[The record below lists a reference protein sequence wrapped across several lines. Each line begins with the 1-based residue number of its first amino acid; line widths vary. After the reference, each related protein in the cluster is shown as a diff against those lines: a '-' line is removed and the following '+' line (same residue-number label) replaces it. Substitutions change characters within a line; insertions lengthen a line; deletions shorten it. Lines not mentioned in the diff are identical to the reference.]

1 MSFVITP
8 ELVGAA
14 AGQLTSINA
23 ALNEA
28 AAAASAP
35 TSSVAT
41 AAADEVSAAISQ
53 LFGAYGRE
61 FQAANAQA
69 AAFHAE
75 FVRLLNGGA
84 AAYVSTEI
92 ANAERNLLNA
102 INAPVQT
109 LFGPAGG
116 LPTAEPL
123 IPGISLPIPLPSG
136 PLPGLPIPPIFGS
149 GGLGGLLGGEGGL
162 LGPILFGGTGGLLG
176 PLIGGNGVLTS
187 LIGSSPL
194 APYFASAGQQF
205 GNIVSSILG
214 GTFLSNP
221 LGVLLPGLFPPT
233 GGTPTTPTSY
243 VPGNAW
249 ARLFANT
256 GNNLVALN
264 NAIAADPFPL
274 LRQVIEN
281 QQGYAAATASDF
293 ARTFANLD
301 TEIAYLPLTIENG
314 IEGLASFNALHYAGV
329 FANGT
334 AGAYQTIGSSLTAFN
349 SDFQA
354 NLVNFPADWS
364 KVGQAIA
371 AGDYHLAVTDGTSA
385 VLNLFL
391 NGFDTSNLSDI
402 KLLGPVGDLFPI
414 LSLPG
419 QQAIGLSTLMTP
431 HSVPQQMTANL
442 GKFYTALANTAVSTT
457 VSTEISILPPNIEL
471 VMAANFGLPL
481 SLLFGV
487 GGAPV
492 AAIDG
497 LATAGTVIGGGI
509 VTGNPVQIVGGF
521 FDAPAFILD
530 GLLNGETIVDVPLPV
545 TIPVLPPLI
554 NDINIP
560 VVAHLPFNG
569 LLVPP
574 HPLTATI
581 PLQILGNDIP
591 INLTLG
597 GTKFGGLFQL
607 LVNTGFRTLAD
618 SIAN

>member
-8 ELVGAA
+8 ELVSTA
-14 AGQLTSINA
+14 AGQLSSINS
-23 ALNEA
+23 ALGEA

-35 TSSVAT
+35 TTTVAT

-53 LFGAYGRE
+53 LFGTYGRE
-61 FQAANAQA
+61 FQAVNAQA

-84 AAYVSTEI
+84 AAYLGTEI
-92 ANAERNLLNA
+92 ANAEQNLVNA
-102 INAPVQT
+102 INAPART

-123 IPGISLPIPLPSG
+123 IPGISLPIPLPEG
-136 PLPGLPIPPIFGS
+136 PLPGLPIPPIFGT

-162 LGPILFGGTGGLLG
+162 LGPIFFGGTGGLLG
-176 PLIGGNGVLTS
+176 PLIGANSPLTS
-187 LIGSSPL
+187 LIANSPF
-194 APYFASAGQQF
+194 APYFAGASQQF
-205 GNIVSSILG
+205 GNVVSSIIG

-233 GGTPTTPTSY
+233 GGAPTTPTSY

-256 GNNLVALN
+256 GNNMAALN
-264 NAIAADPFPL
+264 EAIAADPFPL

-281 QQGYAAATASDF
+281 QQGYAAVTASDF

-301 TEIAYLPLTIENG
+301 TEIAYLPLTIETG
-314 IEGLASFNALHYAGV
+314 IKGLASFNALHYAQI

-334 AGAYQTIGSSLTAFN
+334 GGAYQTIGSSLTAFN
-349 SDFQA
+349 SDLQA
-354 NLVNFPADWS
+354 NLVNFPADWA
-364 KVGQAIA
+364 KVGQAVA
-371 AGDYHLAVTDGTSA
+371 AGNYHLAVTDGTTA
-385 VLNLFL
+385 VLNLFMS
-391 NGFDTSNLSDI
+391 GFDTSNLSDI
-402 KLLGPVGDLFPI
+402 KLLGPIGDLFPI

-419 QQAIGLSTLMTP
+419 QQALGLSTLMTP
-431 HSVPQQMTANL
+431 NSVPAQMTANL
-442 GKFYTALANTAVSTT
+442 GKFYTALANTSVSTT
-457 VSTEISILPPNIEL
+457 VSTEIEILPPNVEL

-481 SLLFGV
+481 SLLFGI

-497 LATAGTVIGGGI
+497 LATAGTVIGDGI
-509 VTGNPVQIVGGF
+509 VTGNPVQIAGGF

-530 GLLNGETIVDVPLPV
+530 GLLNGETIVDIPLPV
-545 TIPVLPPLI
+545 TIGVPLI
-554 NDINIP
+554 GDVTIP
-560 VVAHLPFNG
+560 IVAHLPFNG

-581 PLQILGNDIP
+581 PIQILGNDVP

-607 LVNTGFRTLAD
+607 LANTGFRTLAD